1 MAARFA
7 CAGHGLDLRGQRE
20 KLCLPSSFCEEP
32 PQLWHCPPRGCSTT
46 ACPAPLPLPDHPP
59 RTVQVSFKAQMQED
73 AHFPTSYWSPKS
85 SSSLSCSLGTSSQHL
100 DSTSQKSAFKKCQPS
115 AAPSPRG
122 KAPRDTE
129 SCGKLQTG
137 SLPSTAPQRD
147 VGGPRSIFSPS
158 QTQQKQQWEELGG
171 GDLSQQTPSVILG
184 LVRCQRGVL
193 GQQPPIG
200 AKAGRTDFVAFLVG
214 KVPASL
220 SLQEPRAPGGQV
232 GAALLASPSAAAASQ
247 HQPRCP

>member
-1 MAARFA
+1 M
-7 CAGHGLDLRGQRE
+7 DLGGQRE
-20 KLCLPSSFCEEP
+20 KLCLPSSFCEKP

-73 AHFPTSYWSPKS
+73 AHFPTSYWSSKS
-85 SSSLSCSLGTSSQHL
+85 SSSLSCSLGNSSQHL

-115 AAPSPRG
+115 AAPGPRG

-171 GDLSQQTPSVILG
+171 GPQPANTLPLSWGWCAAKGVCWHNNPQLVPRRVAGILSPSRWERCLLCFPSRSLVLLG
-184 LVRCQRGVL
+184 ARWELL
-193 GQQPPIG
+193 SSPLPPQQPH
-200 AKAGRTDFVAFLVG
+200 
-214 KVPASL
+214 
-220 SLQEPRAPGGQV
+220 
-232 GAALLASPSAAAASQ
+232 PSTN
-247 HQPRCP
+247 